1 MLINK
6 ITSVVLTLETYKA
19 SLVPRP
25 LSDFISQPW
34 RKIGRRPGIK
44 IRHEPEMVDSV
55 STNRKT
61 EKTGGLGG
69 RPDTQVQEIESNL
82 LRINS

>member
-61 EKTGGLGG
+61 EKKTNKK
-69 RPDTQVQEIESNL
+69 QEAWEVGQIL
-82 LRINS
+82 KYKR

>member
-61 EKTGGLGG
+61 EKKNNKK
-69 RPDTQVQEIESNL
+69 QEAWEVGQIL
-82 LRINS
+82 KYKR

>member
-34 RKIGRRPGIK
+34 RRIGRRPGIK
-44 IRHEPEMVDSV
+44 IHHEPEMVDSV

-61 EKTGGLGG
+61 KKKNNKK
-69 RPDTQVQEIESNL
+69 QEAWEVGQIL
-82 LRINS
+82 KYKR